1 MESIKVSVIVP
12 VYNAE
17 STLVKCLDT
26 LVNQSLSGWE
36 VILVDDGSTDMSGRI
51 CDTYEEKCPIFSKGK
66 GIIRVIHRE
75 NGGVSAA
82 RQTGLNAANGEYVIH
97 ADPDDWVE
105 PNMLKDLYDLAK
117 TENADMVICDFISEI
132 EGKLYYKSQAPTS
145 LHHSDVLN
153 DLFGKTHGSCCN
165 KLVRRKC
172 ILQYDAHF
180 PIGSNYCEDVYFNV
194 QLLKHDIKIAY
205 LPTAYY
211 HYVQSTS
218 SITNSYTRETFESH
232 KGFVDQLETLLPAD
246 SIPVNQSKL
255 LVKKLAFRNTLLDD
269 WEFINLYPDIVATND
284 KNLLLKWM
292 YNLAFNGHVLNAKGL
307 LKAYNLLHKV
317 SKKIQRL
324 NKTKAL

>member
-51 CDTYEEKCPIFSKGK
+51 CDTYEEKCTIFSKGK

-117 TENADMVICDFISEI
+117 KENADMVICDFLSELD
-132 EGKLYYKSQAPTS
+132 GKTIYRLQKPSSMYCE
-145 LHHSDVLN
+145 DVLN
-153 DLFGKTHGSCCN
+153 DLFGLKVHGSCCN
-165 KLVRRKC
+165 KLVRRKR
-172 ILQYDAHF
+172 ILQCDAHF

-232 KGFVDQLETLLPAD
+232 KGFVDQLATLLPSD
-246 SIPVNQSKL
+246 SIPLLKSKL
-255 LVKKLAFRNTLLDD
+255 LIKKLAFRNSVLTHNELL
-269 WEFINLYPDIVATND
+269 ELYPEIKESDERDIF
-284 KNLLLKWM
+284 LKWM
-292 YNLAFNGHVLNAKGL
+292 YNSAFRGWFTLADIL
-307 LKAYNLLHKV
+307 LFAYKALHK
-317 SKKIQRL
+317 
-324 NKTKAL
+324 

>member
-82 RQTGLNAANGEYVIH
+82 RQTGLNAAKGEYVIH

-180 PIGSNYCEDVYFNV
+180 PVGTNYCEDVYFNV

-232 KGFVDQLETLLPAD
+232 KGFVDQLETLLPSD
-246 SIPVNQSKL
+246 SIPLLKSKL
-255 LVKKLAFRNTLLDD
+255 LIKKLAFRNSVLAHNELL
-269 WEFINLYPDIVATND
+269 ELYPEIKETDERDIF
-284 KNLLLKWM
+284 LKWM
-292 YNLAFNGHVLNAKGL
+292 YNSAFRGWFNLADIL
-307 LKAYNLLHKV
+307 LFAYKALHK
-317 SKKIQRL
+317 
-324 NKTKAL
+324 

>member
-51 CDTYEEKCPIFSKGK
+51 CDTYEEKCPIFSNGK

-82 RQTGLNAANGEYVIH
+82 RQTGLNAAKGEYVIH

-153 DLFGKTHGSCCN
+153 DMFGKTHGSCCN

-180 PIGSNYCEDVYFNV
+180 PIGTNYCEDVYFNV

-232 KGFVDQLETLLPAD
+232 KGFVDQLETLLPSD
-246 SIPVNQSKL
+246 SIALLKSKL
-255 LVKKLAFRNTLLDD
+255 LIKKLAFRNSVLTHNELL
-269 WEFINLYPDIVATND
+269 ELYPEIKETDERDIF
-284 KNLLLKWM
+284 LKWM
-292 YNLAFNGHVLNAKGL
+292 YNSAFRGWFTLADIL
-307 LKAYNLLHKV
+307 LFAYKALHK
-317 SKKIQRL
+317 
-324 NKTKAL
+324 

>member
-51 CDTYEEKCPIFSKGK
+51 CDTYEEKCTIFSKGK

-75 NGGVSAA
+75 NSGVSAA

-153 DLFGKTHGSCCN
+153 DMFGKTHGSCCN

-180 PIGSNYCEDVYFNV
+180 TIGTNYCEDVYFNV

-232 KGFVDQLETLLPAD
+232 KGFVDQLETLLPSD
-246 SIPVNQSKL
+246 SIPLLKSKL
-255 LVKKLAFRNTLLDD
+255 LIKKLAFRNSVLTHNELL
-269 WEFINLYPDIVATND
+269 ELYPEIKETDERDIF
-284 KNLLLKWM
+284 LKWM
-292 YNLAFNGHVLNAKGL
+292 YNSAFRGWFTLADIL
-307 LKAYNLLHKV
+307 LLAYKALHK
-317 SKKIQRL
+317 
-324 NKTKAL
+324 